1 MTGRRYSQQRELIYD
16 AVHGSVAH
24 PSAEMVYQQ
33 LKPLMP
39 KLSLGTV
46 YRNLN
51 SLVDMGSNR
60 RVGVP
65 GKADRFDRTLEQHNH
80 LYCRECGRVEDV
92 TLDESALNSL
102 LVGSADF
109 ELEGYSLT
117 LYGLCPHCRKMT
129 QS

>member
-46 YRNLN
+46 YRNLHQ
-51 SLVDMGSNR
+51 MAEEGR
-60 RVGVP
+60 IMEIP
-65 GKADRFDRTLEQHNH
+65 GTVARFDANTAPHTHFCCGGCGSVSDLQIPYDPALDALAEQD
-80 LYCRECGRVEDV
+80 GRKVQ
-92 TLDESALNSL
+92 THSL
-102 LVGSADF
+102 MF
-109 ELEGYSLT
+109 
-117 LYGLCPHCRKMT
+117 YGICAACMGEEKK
-129 QS
+129 